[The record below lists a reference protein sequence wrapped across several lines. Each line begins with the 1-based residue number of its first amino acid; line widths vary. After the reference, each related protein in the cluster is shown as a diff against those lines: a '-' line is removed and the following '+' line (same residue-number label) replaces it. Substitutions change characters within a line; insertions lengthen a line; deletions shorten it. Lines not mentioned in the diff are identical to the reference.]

1 MRFIQIPNI
10 DSVWDNVKIKT
21 LSPSTFSWVSKGC
34 GYQVLLQKAIQA
46 CDNKSLSLP
55 SNQNAIL
62 GTIIHK
68 LYELTLKGELLSISD
83 LKNKWEELITIEKDK
98 LTSNYPTLHN
108 ASLNDYNKR
117 NSAIRYAMSMMRNNN
132 FTHPHKG
139 SKKIYS
145 EKELYCPELGLYGIA
160 DKVIVDGNYCDIIDF
175 KSGKVKTDNEDI
187 KTEYIIQL
195 HLYAAMCK
203 ALSLGKPRSLALIDV
218 VGQSHKV
225 QYDSDYCD
233 KLLSEIK
240 QTLQLLNNT
249 IKSKSFAPLIKPD
262 LGMCAY
268 CSCRHVCQFKDIPK
282 DSYYQTINGMVI
294 SIPSSNMYVLA
305 NEANEMFVSG
315 IDFYNVENPKDYI
328 GKNLIFVNVARSSQL
343 ADDYTYKITENTLV
357 YEQL

>member
-10 DSVWDNVKIKT
+10 DSVWGNVIIKT
-21 LSPSTFSWVSKGC
+21 LSPSTFSWVSRGC

-46 CDNKSLSLP
+46 CGNKSLSLP

-68 LYELTLKGELLSISD
+68 LYELTLKGELRNVND
-83 LKNKWEELITIEKDK
+83 LKNKWEELIAIEKDK

-117 NSAIRYAMSMMRNNN
+117 NSAIRYAMSMMRNSNS
-132 FTHPHKG
+132 TPPHKG
-139 SKKIYS
+139 SKKIHS
-145 EKELYCPELGLYGIA
+145 EKELYCTELGLYGKV

-175 KSGKVKTDNEDI
+175 KSGKVKNDNEDI
-187 KTEYIIQL
+187 KIEYIIQL

-203 ALSLGKPRSLALIDV
+203 ALSLGEPRSLALVDV
-218 VGQSHKV
+218 NGQTHKV
-225 QYDSDYCD
+225 QYDPDYCD
-233 KLLSEIK
+233 NLLSDVRK
-240 QTLQLLNNT
+240 TLQRLNNS

-262 LGMCAY
+262 LGMCTY

-282 DSYYQTINGMVI
+282 DSYYHTFNGKVI

-305 NEANEMFVSG
+305 NETNEMFVSG
-315 IDFYNVENPKDYI
+315 IDIYNVENPKDYI